1 MKTWL
6 RQHRQA
12 LAAAVG
18 KLAAHKSA
26 AILNA
31 LVIGIALSLPAGGYA
46 LLASLRNVTLGA
58 ALEPQ
63 LSVFL
68 HNHTKRPEADALG
81 LKLKGDA
88 RVNGVRF
95 VPREQALKE
104 LQATEG
110 LAEVVAALS
119 RNPLPDAFVVR
130 PKRTDSTDSTGGT
143 GNADAAVL
151 DALATELRA
160 MPGVAHVQ
168 VDSAWARRLGA
179 LAGTAR
185 LAIALLAA
193 LLAFGLVA
201 ITFNT
206 IRLQILTQRA
216 EIEISKLIGATDAF
230 IRRPFFY
237 LGALQGLA
245 GGLLAL
251 AILGASLA
259 ALNIGVSELAAS
271 YGSSFRL
278 VFLDSGDAVAVVLF
292 TATLGWF
299 GALISVSK
307 YLLEIEP
314 K

>member
-12 LAAAVG
+12 IAGAFG
-18 KLAAHKSA
+18 KLAAQKA
-26 AILNA
+26 AAALNA

-68 HNHTKRPEADALG
+68 RAEIRRPEADALG
-81 LKLKGDA
+81 ARLKADA
-88 RVNGVRF
+88 RLRDVRF
-95 VPREQALKE
+95 VSREQALKE

-119 RNPLPDAFVVR
+119 RNPLPDAFVLR
-130 PKRTDSTDSTGGT
+130 PKLV
-143 GNADAAVL
+143 DAAAL
-151 DALATELRA
+151 DALAAELRA
-160 MPGVAHVQ
+160 TPGVAHVQ

-206 IRLQILTQRA
+206 IRLQVLTQRA

-245 GGLLAL
+245 GGLIAL

-259 ALNIGVSELAAS
+259 ALNIGVSELASS

-278 VFLDSGDAVAVVLF
+278 AFLGAGDALAVVLF
-292 TATLGWF
+292 SATLGWF
-299 GALISVSK
+299 GAFLSVSK

>member
-12 LAAAVG
+12 IAAALG
-18 KLAAHKSA
+18 KLAAQKSA
-26 AILNA
+26 ALLNA
-31 LVIGIALSLPAGGYA
+31 VVIGIALSLPAGGYT
-46 LLASLRNVTLGA
+46 LLGSLRSISLGA

-68 HNHTKRPEADALG
+68 RAEAKRPEADALG
-81 LKLKGDA
+81 ARLKTDA
-88 RVNGVRF
+88 RLSEVRF
-95 VPREQALKE
+95 VSREQALKE

-119 RNPLPDAFVVR
+119 RNPLPDAFVLR
-130 PKRTDSTDSTGGT
+130 PKVS
-143 GNADAAVL
+143 DAAAL
-151 DALATELRA
+151 EALAADVRA
-160 MPGVAHVQ
+160 MPAVAHVQ

-179 LAGTAR
+179 LAAIAR

-245 GGLLAL
+245 GGLVAL

-259 ALNIGVSELAAS
+259 ALNIGVAELASS
-271 YGSSFRL
+271 YGSAFRL
-278 VFLDSGDAVAVVLF
+278 AFLQPGDALAVVLF
-292 TATLGWF
+292 SAALGWF
-299 GALISVSK
+299 GAFLSVSK

>member
-1 MKTWL
+1 MKIWL

-12 LAAAVG
+12 IAAAFG
-18 KLAAHKSA
+18 KLAAQKA
-26 AILNA
+26 AAALNA
-31 LVIGIALSLPAGGYA
+31 VVIGIALSLPAGGYA
-46 LLASLRNVTLGA
+46 LLSSLRNVTLGA

-68 HNHTKRPEADALG
+68 RAEVKRPEADTLG
-81 LKLKGDA
+81 ARLKADA
-88 RVNGVRF
+88 RFSDVRF
-95 VPREQALKE
+95 FSREQALKE

-110 LAEVVAALS
+110 LAEVVAALN

-130 PKRTDSTDSTGGT
+130 PKRVHG
-143 GNADAAVL
+143 ADAATL
-151 DALATELRA
+151 DALAKDLRA
-160 MPGVAHVQ
+160 LPGVAHVQ

-179 LAGTAR
+179 LAGIAR

-193 LLAFGLVA
+193 LLALGLVA

-237 LGALQGLA
+237 LGALQGLS
-245 GGLLAL
+245 GGVLAL
-251 AILGASLA
+251 AILWGSLA
-259 ALNIGVSELAAS
+259 ALNVGVAELAAS
-271 YGSSFRL
+271 YGSAFRL
-278 VFLDSGDAVAVVLF
+278 PFLAPGDALAVVLF
-292 TATLGWF
+292 SAGLGWF
-299 GALISVSK
+299 GAYLSVSR

>member
-1 MKTWL
+1 MKSWL

-12 LAAAVG
+12 IAAAFG
-18 KLAAHKSA
+18 KLAAQRSA
-26 AILNA
+26 ALLNA

-46 LLASLRNVTLGA
+46 LLSSLRHVTQGA
-58 ALEPQ
+58 SLEPQ

-68 HNHTKRPEADALG
+68 RGETRAPEAEALG
-81 LKLKGDA
+81 ARLKADA
-88 RVNGVRF
+88 RVGKLRF

-130 PKRTDSTDSTGGT
+130 PRGT
-143 GNADAAVL
+143 DAALL
-151 DALATELRA
+151 DALAKDLRA

-206 IRLQILTQRA
+206 IRLQIVTQRA

-245 GGLLAL
+245 GGALAL
-251 AILGASLA
+251 AILGGSLA
-259 ALNIGVSELAAS
+259 ALNVGVAELAAS
-271 YGSSFRL
+271 YGSAFRL
-278 VFLDSGDAVAVVLF
+278 AFLAPGDALAVVVF
-292 TATLGWF
+292 SAGFGWF
-299 GALISVSK
+299 GAYLSVSR

>member
-12 LAAAVG
+12 IAAAFG
-18 KLAAHKSA
+18 KLAAQKSA
-26 AILNA
+26 ALLNA

-46 LLASLRNVTLGA
+46 LLSSLRHVTQGA
-58 ALEPQ
+58 SHEPR

-68 HNHTKRPEADALG
+68 RSEIGRPEADALG
-81 LKLKGDA
+81 TRLKGDA
-88 RVNGVRF
+88 RVGDVRF
-95 VPREQALKE
+95 VSREQALKE

-110 LAEVVAALS
+110 LAEVVAALN

-130 PKRTDSTDSTGGT
+130 PKV
-143 GNADAAVL
+143 ADAALL
-151 DALATELRA
+151 DALAAELRA

-185 LAIALLAA
+185 IAIALLAA

-230 IRRPFFY
+230 IRRPFYY

-245 GGLLAL
+245 GGLIAL
-251 AILGASLA
+251 AILQASLA
-259 ALNIGVSELAAS
+259 TLNVGVSELAAS
-271 YGSSFRL
+271 YGSAFRL
-278 VFLDSGDAVAVVLF
+278 AFLEPGDALAVVLF
-292 TATLGWF
+292 SAALGWY
-299 GALISVSK
+299 GAFLSVSK
-307 YLLEIEP
+307 YLREIEQ

>member
-1 MKTWL
+1 MRTWL

-12 LAAAVG
+12 MAAAFG
-18 KLAAHKSA
+18 KIAAQKA
-26 AILNA
+26 AAALNA

-46 LLASLRNVTLGA
+46 LLGSLRALTAGASLD
-58 ALEPQ
+58 PQ
-63 LSVFL
+63 LSLFMRVEA
-68 HNHTKRPEADALG
+68 KRADAEALG
-81 LKLKGDA
+81 AKLKGDA
-88 RVNGVRF
+88 RLRELRF

-110 LAEVVAALS
+110 LAEVVAALN
-119 RNPLPDAFVVR
+119 RNPLPDAFVLR
-130 PKRTDSTDSTGGT
+130 PKSTE
-143 GNADAAVL
+143 AAAL
-151 DALATELRA
+151 EALARDLRGL
-160 MPGVAHVQ
+160 PGVAQVN

-245 GGLLAL
+245 GGMVAL
-251 AILGASLA
+251 AILWGSLS
-259 ALNIGVSELAAS
+259 ALNAGVADLAAS
-271 YGSSFRL
+271 YGSDFRL
-278 VFLDSGDAVAVVLF
+278 GFLTPGDALAVVLF
-292 TATLGWF
+292 SASLGWF
-299 GALISVSK
+299 GAYLSVSK

>member
-12 LAAAVG
+12 IAAAFG

-26 AILNA
+26 ALLNA

-46 LLASLRNVTLGA
+46 LLASLRHVTQGA
-58 ALEPQ
+58 SLEPQ

-68 HNHTKRPEADALG
+68 HADTRAPEAEALG
-81 LKLKGDA
+81 ARLQADA
-88 RVNGVRF
+88 RVGNVRF

-110 LAEVVAALS
+110 LAEVVAALN

-130 PKRTDSTDSTGGT
+130 PNVTG
-143 GNADAAVL
+143 AALL
-151 DALATELRA
+151 DALARDLRA
-160 MPGVAHVQ
+160 TPGVAHVQ
-168 VDSAWARRLGA
+168 ADFAWARRLGA

-245 GGLLAL
+245 GGALAL
-251 AILGASLA
+251 AILGGSLA
-259 ALNIGVSELAAS
+259 ALNVGVAELAAS
-271 YGSSFRL
+271 YGSAFRL
-278 VFLDSGDAVAVVLF
+278 AFLAPGDALAVVVF
-292 TATLGWF
+292 SGGLGWF
-299 GALISVSK
+299 GAYLSVSR
-307 YLLEIEP
+307 YLLEIGP

>member
-1 MKTWL
+1 MKAWL

-12 LAAAVG
+12 IAAAIG
-18 KLAAHKSA
+18 KLAAQKSVSL
-26 AILNA
+26 LNA

-46 LLASLRNVTLGA
+46 LLSSLRAVAQGI

-68 HNHTKRPEADALG
+68 RPEARRPEAEALG
-81 LKLKGDA
+81 VRLKADA
-88 RVNGVRF
+88 RLRELRF
-95 VPREQALKE
+95 IPREQALKD
-104 LQATEG
+104 LQETEA
-110 LAEVVAALS
+110 LAEIVAALN

-130 PKRTDSTDSTGGT
+130 PRS
-143 GNADAAVL
+143 AAPEDL
-151 DALATELRA
+151 EALARDLRA
-160 MPGVAHVQ
+160 LPEVAHVQ

-179 LAGTAR
+179 IAGTAR
-185 LAIALLAA
+185 LAIALLAT

-245 GGLLAL
+245 GGAVAL
-251 AILGASLA
+251 AILWGSLA
-259 ALNIGVSELAAS
+259 ALNSGVAELAAS

-278 VFLDSGDAVAVVLF
+278 AFLQPADAVAVALF
-292 TATLGWF
+292 SGALGWM
-299 GALISVSK
+299 GAYLSVSR
-307 YLLEIEP
+307 YLREIEP
-314 K
+314 S

>member
-1 MKTWL
+1 MKAWL

-12 LAAAVG
+12 LVGAFAKISAQRAAA
-18 KLAAHKSA
+18 A
-26 AILNA
+26 LNA

-46 LLASLRNVTLGA
+46 VLGSLRAATAGA
-58 ALEPQ
+58 SLEPQ

-68 HNHTKRPEADALG
+68 RTDARRADAEALG
-81 LKLKGDA
+81 ARLKSDA
-88 RVNGVRF
+88 RLREVRF

-110 LAEVVAALS
+110 LAEIVAALN
-119 RNPLPDAFVVR
+119 RNPLPDAFVLR
-130 PKRTDSTDSTGGT
+130 PRA
-143 GNADAAVL
+143 ADAAIL
-151 DALATELRA
+151 DAVATELRA
-160 MPGVAHVQ
+160 LPIVAQVQ
-168 VDSAWARRLGA
+168 ADAAWARRLGA

-237 LGALQGLA
+237 LGAVQGLA
-245 GGLLAL
+245 GGLVALGILA
-251 AILGASLA
+251 GSLA
-259 ALNIGVSELAAS
+259 ALNLGVADLAAS
-271 YGSSFRL
+271 YGSDFRL
-278 VFLDSGDAVAVVLF
+278 AFLTPGDAVAIVLF
-292 TATLGWF
+292 SGGLGWL
-299 GALISVSK
+299 GAYLSVSK

-314 K
+314 R

>member
-1 MKTWL
+1 MKAWL

-12 LAAAVG
+12 LAAALG

-26 AILNA
+26 AALNA

-46 LLASLRNVTLGA
+46 LLSSLQALTLRA

-68 HNHTKRPEADALG
+68 RLEAKRPDADALAAR
-81 LKLKGDA
+81 LKGDP
-88 RVNGVRF
+88 RVREARF

-104 LQATEG
+104 LQASEG
-110 LAEVVAALS
+110 LADVVAALTS
-119 RNPLPDAFVVR
+119 NPLPDAFVVR
-130 PKRTDSTDSTGGT
+130 PRT
-143 GNADAAVL
+143 ADPGSL
-151 DALATELRA
+151 DALARELRA
-160 MPGVAHVQ
+160 LPVVAQVQ

-185 LAIALLAA
+185 LAIALLAT

-206 IRLQILTQRA
+206 IRLQIVTQRA

-237 LGALQGLA
+237 LGALQGAA
-245 GGLLAL
+245 GGLVAL
-251 AILGASLA
+251 AVLWASLA
-259 ALNIGVSELAAS
+259 ALNLRVAELAAS
-271 YGSSFRL
+271 YGSGFRL
-278 VFLDSGDAVAVVLF
+278 AFLDPGDAFAVVLF
-292 TATLGWF
+292 SAALGWF
-299 GALISVSK
+299 GAYLSVSR

-314 K
+314 R

>member
-1 MKTWL
+1 MKSWL

-12 LAAAVG
+12 IAGAFG
-18 KLAAHKSA
+18 KLAAQKSA
-26 AILNA
+26 AALNA

-46 LLASLRNVTLGA
+46 LLSSLRNVTLGA
-58 ALEPQ
+58 ALEPR
-63 LSVFL
+63 LSLFL
-68 HNHTKRPEADALG
+68 RTELKRPEVDELG
-81 LKLKGDA
+81 ARLKADA
-88 RVNGVRF
+88 RVAATRF
-95 VPREQALKE
+95 VSREQALEE

-110 LAEVVAALS
+110 MGEVVAALA
-119 RNPLPDAFVVR
+119 RNPLPDAFVIQ
-130 PKRTDSTDSTGGT
+130 PKVSE
-143 GNADAAVL
+143 AA
-151 DALATELRA
+151 ALESLAAELRA

-216 EIEISKLIGATDAF
+216 EIEISKLIGATDSF

-245 GGLLAL
+245 GGFVAL
-251 AILGASLA
+251 AIVGGSLS
-259 ALNIGVSELAAS
+259 ALNVGVSELASS
-271 YGSSFRL
+271 YGSAFRL
-278 VFLDSGDAVAVVLF
+278 GFLAPGDALAVMLF
-292 TATLGWF
+292 SAMLGWL
-299 GALISVSK
+299 GAFLSVSK

-314 K
+314 S

>member
-1 MKTWL
+1 MKSWL

-12 LAAAVG
+12 MAAALG
-18 KLAAHKSA
+18 KLGAQKSA

-46 LLASLRNVTLGA
+46 LLASLRDVALGA
-58 ALEPQ
+58 SLEPR

-68 HNHTKRPEADALG
+68 HAETKRPQAEALG
-81 LKLKGDA
+81 QRLKADA
-88 RVNGVRF
+88 RVAGVRF

-110 LAEVVAALS
+110 MAEVVAALG
-119 RNPLPDAFVVR
+119 RNPLPDAFVVT
-130 PKRTDSTDSTGGT
+130 PKRTGGADS
-143 GNADAAVL
+143 AAL
-151 DALATELRA
+151 EALAAELRS
-160 MPGVAHVQ
+160 MSGVTHVQ
-168 VDSAWARRLGA
+168 SDSAWARRLGA

-245 GGLLAL
+245 GGVLCL
-251 AILGASLA
+251 AILWGSLA
-259 ALNIGVSELAAS
+259 ALNVGVAELAAS
-271 YGSSFRL
+271 YGSNFRFA
-278 VFLDSGDAVAVVLF
+278 FLGAGDALAVVLF
-292 TATLGWF
+292 SAALGWF
-299 GALISVSK
+299 GAFLSVSK
-307 YLLEIEP
+307 HLLEIEP

>member
-1 MKTWL
+1 MKVWL

-12 LAAAVG
+12 IAGAFA
-18 KLAAHKSA
+18 KLAAQKSA
-26 AILNA
+26 ALLNA

-46 LLASLRNVTLGA
+46 LLSSLRDVTLGA
-58 ALEPQ
+58 SLEPQ

-68 HNHTKRPEADALG
+68 SGDTKRPEADALG
-81 LKLKGDA
+81 LRLKNDA
-88 RVNGVRF
+88 RVATLRF

-110 LAEVVAALS
+110 LAEVVAALN
-119 RNPLPDAFVVR
+119 RNPLPDAFVIR
-130 PKRTDSTDSTGGT
+130 PKPGDPG
-143 GNADAAVL
+143 AP
-151 DALATELRA
+151 DALAAELRSLPA
-160 MPGVAHVQ
+160 VAHVQ
-168 VDSAWARRLGA
+168 ADSAWARRLGA

-185 LAIALLAA
+185 LAIALLAT

-251 AILGASLA
+251 AILQGSFA
-259 ALNIGVSELAAS
+259 ALNVGVAELAAS
-271 YGSSFRL
+271 YGSNFRL
-278 VFLDSGDAVAVVLF
+278 VSLAHGDAAAVLIF
-292 TATLGWF
+292 SATLGWL
-299 GALISVSK
+299 GAYLSVSR